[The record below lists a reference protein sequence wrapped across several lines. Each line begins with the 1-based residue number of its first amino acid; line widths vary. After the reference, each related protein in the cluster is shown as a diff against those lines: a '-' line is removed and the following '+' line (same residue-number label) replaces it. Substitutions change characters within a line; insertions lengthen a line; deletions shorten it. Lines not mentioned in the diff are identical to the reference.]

1 MPPLPDREIDDRL
14 RAYPGWERIGDDIVR
29 TFELPT
35 FLEAIAFVNRIAA
48 IAERSDHH
56 PALDIRYRRVRVGL
70 TTHDEGGI
78 SPLDFQV
85 AAAIDGACSPS

>member
-14 RAYPGWERIGDDIVR
+14 RARQGWERIGDDIVR

-35 FLEAIAFVNRIAA
+35 FLEAIAFVNRIAT

-56 PALDIRYRRVRVGL
+56 PDLDIRYRRVRVGL

-78 SPLDFQV
+78 SPLDFEV
-85 AAAIDGACSPS
+85 AAEIDETCSVT

>member
-1 MPPLPDREIDDRL
+1 MPPLPAHEIDDRL
-14 RAYPGWERIGDDIVR
+14 RARPGWERIGDDIVR

-35 FLEAIAFVNRIAA
+35 FLQAIAFVNRIAA

-56 PALDIRYRRVRVGL
+56 PDLDIRYRRVRVGL

-78 SPLDFQV
+78 SPLDFEV
-85 AAAIDGACSPS
+85 AAAIDQALSES